1 MLGFAD
7 GMDDGDVEIEGDSEG
22 ADVGHMLWLGFIDGA
37 EDGSVDIDGCVEIEG
52 ASDGRLVLKE
62 N

>member
-1 MLGFAD
+1 
-7 GMDDGDVEIEGDSEG
+7 MDDGDVEIDGDLEG